1 MKKSLLAL
9 ATLCAFAGAANA
21 QSSVTLFGI
30 VDLSVNSIKNGSATR
45 KSMDSNMMN
54 SNRLGFRGVEDLGGG
69 MKASFWLEGGMA
81 NDTGLGGN
89 ASGGFDFARRS
100 TVSLSGNFG
109 EIRLGRDFT
118 NSFSTK
124 AAYDAYGANGM
135 GTPLNMYA
143 GTVANLGSG
152 AGTVVRANNM
162 VGYFL
167 PGNLGGLYGSVQMAA
182 GEAVSGNKYTGARL
196 GYAAGPF
203 DISGGFS
210 KTDIAGT
217 SNDFKTT
224 NFGASFNMGFAK
236 VMALYDQHK
245 FGALKYTTT
254 AISTAIPMGQGEFKA
269 LFSKGNAA
277 GGTIGADDST
287 LFGLEYIHN
296 LSKRTAL
303 YTQYGR
309 LKNKG
314 AAANA
319 VAGGFDWNTVA
330 PGVQTSAGGTST
342 GYGAGI
348 RHMF

>member
-21 QSSVTLFGI
+21 QSSVTLFGL
-30 VDLSVNSIKNGSATR
+30 VDLSLNSVKNGANTT
-45 KSMDSNMMN
+45 KTMDSNMLN

-69 MKASFWLEGGMA
+69 MSASFWLEGGMA
-81 NDTGLGGN
+81 NDTGSP
-89 ASGGFDFARRS
+89 AGFNFQRRS
-100 TVSLSGNFG
+100 TVSLSGSFG
-109 EIRLGRDFT
+109 EIRLGRDYT

-124 AAYDAYGANGM
+124 ATYDAYGANGM

-143 GTVANLGSG
+143 GTVAGLGSN
-152 AGTVVRANNM
+152 AATRVRADNM

-167 PGNLGGLYGSVQMAA
+167 PGNLGGLYGSAQMAA
-182 GEAVSGNKYTGARL
+182 GETATSGNKYKGFRL

-210 KTDIAGT
+210 TTETVT
-217 SNDFKTT
+217 SQDFKTT
-224 NFGASFNMGFAK
+224 NIGASYNMGFAK
-236 VMALYDQHK
+236 IMALYDQHK
-245 FGALKYTTT
+245 YGALKYTTT
-254 AISTAIPMGQGEFKA
+254 AISTSVPMGQGEFRA
-269 LFSKGNAA
+269 SYSKGNAA
-277 GGTIGADDST
+277 GGTTGANDSN
-287 LFGLEYIHN
+287 LFGLEYIYN

-309 LKNKG
+309 LKNSGTAASTVG
-314 AAANA
+314 AGPAN
-319 VAGGFDWNTVA
+319 V
-330 PGVQTSAGGTST
+330 AGGTST

>member
-21 QSSVTLFGI
+21 QSSVTLFGL
-30 VDLSVNSIKNGSATR
+30 VDLSLNSVKNGATTI
-45 KSMDSNMMN
+45 KSMDSNMLN
-54 SNRLGFRGVEDLGGG
+54 SNRLGFRGTEDLGGG
-69 MKASFWLEGGMA
+69 MSASFWLEGGMA
-81 NDTGLGGN
+81 NDTGSP
-89 ASGGFDFARRS
+89 AGFNFQRRS
-100 TVSLSGNFG
+100 TVSLSGSFG
-109 EIRLGRDFT
+109 EIRLGRDYT

-124 AAYDAYGANGM
+124 ATYDAYGANGM

-182 GEAVSGNKYTGARL
+182 GEAVSGNKYKGVRL

-203 DISGGFS
+203 DISGGIS
-210 KTDIAGT
+210 YTDIAGT
-217 SNDFKTT
+217 SNDFKTA
-224 NFGASFNMGFAK
+224 NFGASYNMGFAK
-236 VMALYDQHK
+236 IMALYDQHK

-254 AISTAIPMGQGEFKA
+254 AISTSVPMGQGEFRA
-269 LFSKGNAA
+269 SYSKGNAA
-277 GGTIGADDST
+277 GGATGANDSN

-309 LKNKG
+309 LKNSG
-314 AAANA
+314 AAAST
-319 VAGGFDWNTVA
+319 VGAGAANV
-330 PGVQTSAGGTST
+330 AGGTST

>member
-69 MKASFWLEGGMA
+69 MKASFWLEGDMS
-81 NDTGLGGN
+81 NDDGSP
-89 ASGGFDFARRS
+89 SGFNFQRRS

-109 EIRLGRDFT
+109 EIRLGRDYT

-254 AISTAIPMGQGEFKA
+254 AISTAVPMGQGEFKA
-269 LFSKGNAA
+269 SYSKGNAA
-277 GGTIGADDST
+277 GGTIGANDST

-309 LKNKG
+309 LKNSGTAASTVG
-314 AAANA
+314 AGPAN
-319 VAGGFDWNTVA
+319 T
-330 PGVQTSAGGTST
+330 AGGTST

>member
-30 VDLSVNSIKNGSATR
+30 VDLSLNSVKNGASST
-45 KSMDSNMMN
+45 KSMNSNMMN

-69 MKASFWLEGGMA
+69 MKASFWLEGGMS
-81 NDTGLGGN
+81 NDDGSP
-89 ASGGFDFARRS
+89 SGFNFQRRS

-109 EIRLGRDFT
+109 EIRLGRDYT

-124 AAYDAYGANGM
+124 ATYDAYGANGM

-254 AISTAIPMGQGEFKA
+254 AISTAVPMGQGEFKA
-269 LFSKGNAA
+269 SYSKGNAA
-277 GGTIGADDST
+277 GGTIGANDST

-309 LKNKG
+309 LKNSG
-314 AAANA
+314 TAANT
-319 VAGGFDWNTVA
+319 VGAGPANT
-330 PGVQTSAGGTST
+330 AGGTST